1 MHSRFPPPPVKPMG
15 LTDSDYEIVLAA
27 AAPLERGRREAF
39 LQEVVAALA
48 TAGELG
54 PGRVHR
60 VCAQIQRR
68 HFDPPLDRMV
78 IGGSRAGS
86 RKSLGASAAEPL
98 D

>member
-1 MHSRFPPPPVKPMG
+1 MAPSPPPPVKPMA
-15 LTDSDYEIVLAA
+15 LTDSDYEIVMAA

-54 PGRVHR
+54 PGRVYR
-60 VCAQIQRR
+60 VCVQIQRR
-68 HFDPPLDRMV
+68 HFDPPLDRQT
-78 IGGSRAGS
+78 IGGSRAAT
-86 RKSLGASAAEPL
+86 RKSLGAFA